1 MPFFILYLLKLS
13 VSLAVVFLFYQ
24 FVLRKL
30 TFYNW
35 NRWYLMGYT
44 LLSFLV
50 SFIDISPVLEK
61 NELVSNTMITWIPV
75 FAAGTGNDHA
85 GNTFFT
91 GWGIAGLV
99 MAAGSV
105 FMLIRL
111 LFQLLSFR
119 KMRKKA
125 GFVSNNGVSLYQ
137 VEEDIIPFSFGNSI
151 FINRNLHTEA
161 ELQEIIRHEFVH
173 VKQRHSVDIIWGEL
187 VCLLNWYNPFA
198 WLLKGAIRQNLEFI
212 ADDKVIETGVCKKE
226 YQYLLL
232 KVIGNNQYSIA
243 NQFNFSSLKK
253 RIAMMNKLK
262 SAKVNLLRFL
272 FILPLLAVILLSFR
286 KQIGD
291 TLSGK
296 KEVAMVVKSVI
307 TDTVPAVHVPNEKG
321 YYIDIVDSKGNCTLV
336 VKDKNKNEVK
346 RILLTKWN
354 ENKEYFENLY
364 GELPPPPPPPPP
376 PAPPVMTIDAVD
388 QAPPAPPAPTALVK
402 LPAHVSTVNI
412 NNEIATV
419 ILKDGTKE
427 KYDLSIPAQRKSFES
442 KYGKLPVPPP
452 PPAPPAKEDK
462 IEVLGVEM
470 VPDNII
476 YIIDGKEVKA
486 YEVNM
491 LQLEKILTIEVLK
504 GVSATSAY
512 GERAKN
518 GAIVVTTKQTNING
532 AVNPIYVI
540 DDVIS
545 TKEASDK
552 LKPDEIQSVNVLGAE
567 NAKVLY
573 GEKGKNGAVIIKTKK
588 ISPAKPVSVLPQ
600 IFPGNAVKA
609 EKDNC

>member
-35 NRWYLMGYT
+35 NRWYLLGYT

-491 LQLEKILTIEVLK
+491 LQPEKILTIEVLK

-518 GAIVVTTKQTNING
+518 GAIVVTTKQTNIKG

-573 GEKGKNGAVIIKTKK
+573 GEKGKNGAVIIKTNK

>member
-35 NRWYLMGYT
+35 NRWYLLGYT

-364 GELPPPPPPPPP
+364 GELPPPPPPPP
-376 PAPPVMTIDAVD
+376 APPVMTIDAVD